1 MRHFDIEMND
11 LQNHLI
17 DMASLVQ
24 EMIRSATGELSGK
37 DSKQGEKVYSLEK
50 KVNIQEIVIDDKCLK
65 LIALNQPVGID
76 LRFITSAM
84 KINRDLERIGDEAV
98 NISRMAK
105 DSIKY
110 RELKPLED
118 IPKMVLAV
126 ENMVLESIKAFN
138 TSDAD
143 LAFTIL
149 KKDDEVDKLRDRI
162 IDDIKNIIISSSSS
176 EFIQKA
182 IDLIFIA
189 KSIERIGDHATNICE
204 DIIFMVHGKDVR
216 HPRANN
222 KMYNID

>member
-11 LQNHLI
+11 LQNHLL

-24 EMIRSATGELSGK
+24 EMIRAATGELSGK
-37 DSKQGEKVYSLEK
+37 DSKQVEKVYSLEK

-65 LIALNQPVGID
+65 LIALNQPVGTD

-84 KINRDLERIGDEAV
+84 RINSDLERIGDEAV

-105 DSIKY
+105 DLIKY
-110 RELKPLED
+110 KELKPLED

-126 ENMVLESIKAFN
+126 ENMVVESIKAFN

-149 KKDDEVDKLRDRI
+149 KKDDEVDKLRDKI
-162 IDDIKNIIISSSSS
+162 IDDIKSIIINSSSS
-176 EFIQKA
+176 EIIQKA
-182 IDLIFIA
+182 VDFIFIA

-216 HPRANN
+216 HPRATN
-222 KMYNID
+222 KIQ